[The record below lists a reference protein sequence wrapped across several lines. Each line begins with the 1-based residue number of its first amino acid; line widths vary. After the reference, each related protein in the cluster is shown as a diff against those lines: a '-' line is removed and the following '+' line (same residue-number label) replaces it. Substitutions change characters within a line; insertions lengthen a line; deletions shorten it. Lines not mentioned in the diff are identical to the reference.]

1 MVKYSYED
9 RSSTY
14 LVGWSWTAQWP
25 SFRLNRWGFAN
36 ALTLTAALFKLSA
49 RIIYIDS
56 QC

>member
-14 LVGWSWTAQWP
+14 LVGQSWTARWP
-25 SFRLNRWGFAN
+25 SSRLNRWGFAN
-36 ALTLTAALFKLSA
+36 ALTLTAALFKLLT
-49 RIIYIDS
+49 RTIRIDS